1 MGGSITVRSK
11 VNEGSM
17 FSFTLPLQ
25 VAEQTSSS
33 TGQTNDNLY
42 SMMSNEQEH
51 SFDRR
56 SQDYS
61 SFRKSRVYP
70 DFAANSN
77 VSSTRPRFSR
87 PDNRRP
93 NPPVFSTG
101 TEVQSLPSTS
111 KMNRRDTE
119 RNIASGKPILGPL
132 PKAKTEGRHIGASKS
147 DRSSPTKSR
156 HTVNSPEEDSDFRMN
171 NTSTLD
177 SMLGQSLDPI
187 GTRTSE
193 GGQAST
199 GQTSLSKPPSQTG
212 TVRGSRKSTEKGPVG
227 EREGVLLQGSGTQQR
242 PARILLVEDNKVNV
256 MVAQSMLMKLGHTLE
271 VANNGADAIQAL
283 QQNSYDLILMVLVP
297 PMPSHALPCQFSSRD
312 IQVHLGSQVG
322 ACVHELWVTFKSA

>member
-25 VAEQTSSS
+25 VAEQTLSS

-87 PDNRRP
+87 PDSRRP

-101 TEVQSLPSTS
+101 TEVQTLPSTS

-132 PKAKTEGRHIGASKS
+132 PT
-147 DRSSPTKSR
+147 
-156 HTVNSPEEDSDFRMN
+156 
-171 NTSTLD
+171 
-177 SMLGQSLDPI
+177 
-187 GTRTSE
+187 
-193 GGQAST
+193 
-199 GQTSLSKPPSQTG
+199 
-212 TVRGSRKSTEKGPVG
+212 
-227 EREGVLLQGSGTQQR
+227 
-242 PARILLVEDNKVNV
+242 
-256 MVAQSMLMKLGHTLE
+256 
-271 VANNGADAIQAL
+271 
-283 QQNSYDLILMVLVP
+283 
-297 PMPSHALPCQFSSRD
+297 
-312 IQVHLGSQVG
+312 
-322 ACVHELWVTFKSA
+322 